1 MRTTGYGAQPLTPGQ
16 LGHDPAPN
24 PTDPTDQTDSTDP
37 TAADETGPVHEV
49 AALLATMSAST
60 QLLAQGYPMWSLP
73 EDAIGQLASAAEDLA
88 VMARNLTAVAT
99 GEAIARGLPVLDGL
113 SVTDWLTQH
122 ARSLQGPAASQVTT
136 VAGVL
141 GEPRWAVLAE
151 QVRAGTITVEKAA
164 LIIRLDADVRR
175 YADPEHVDGITD
187 AMTETAPL
195 LSVKELQRLA
205 AHARASLKPPK
216 DLEEQER
223 GQRMGRSFTK
233 TGTSAGMT
241 EYRLRLDPEGAAIV
255 DAALDPLSRP
265 RPDLGWDAVT
275 KDDPRR
281 PDTRRAD
288 GLLELIG
295 RAVAAPEGVTRT
307 PRTKVVITLSYETLF
322 EQTRGAGTTDS
333 DQVLSPATIRRM
345 ACEAEIIPVV
355 LGGPSQPLDLGRIE
369 RYFTPAQRRALALR
383 DKGCTFPGCTIPP
396 QWCEAH
402 HNIPWHL
409 GGPTDLGNGFLVCG
423 RHHTIVH
430 ERDLKPTITSTGV
443 IWHY

>member
-1 MRTTGYGAQPLTPGQ
+1 MGRTGCAAPPLAPGQ
-16 LGHDPAPN
+16 LGYDPAAGAE
-24 PTDPTDQTDSTDP
+24 TADCGDP
-37 TAADETGPVHEV
+37 TAAGEAGPVHEV

-60 QLLAQGYPMWSLP
+60 QLLAQAYPLWSLP

-88 VMARNLTAVAT
+88 VIARNLTAVAT
-99 GEAIARGLPVLDGL
+99 GEAVARGLPALDGL
-113 SVTDWLTQH
+113 SVTDWLTLH
-122 ARSLQGPAASQVTT
+122 ARSLQGPAASQVAT
-136 VAGVL
+136 VGGVMN
-141 GEPRWAVLAE
+141 EPRWAALTD

-164 LIIRLDADVRR
+164 LIIRLDNDVRR
-175 YADPEHVDGITD
+175 YGDPEHVDGITN
-187 AMTETAPL
+187 AMTETAPV

-223 GQRMGRSFTK
+223 AQRMARSFTK
-233 TGTSAGMT
+233 TGTSAGMI

-265 RPDLGWDAVT
+265 RPDLGWDAVE

-307 PRTKVVITLSYETLF
+307 PRTKVVITLDYETLF
-322 EQTRGAGTTDS
+322 EQTRGAGTTDN

-345 ACEAEIIPVV
+345 ACEAEIIPAV
-355 LGGPSQPLDLGRIE
+355 LGGPSEPLDLGRIE
-369 RYFTPAQRRALALR
+369 RYFTPAQRRALAIR

-402 HNIPWHL
+402 HDLPWQL
-409 GGPTDLGNGFLVCG
+409 GGLTDLSNGLLLCG

-430 ERDLKPTITSTGV
+430 ERDLRPIITSTGV
-443 IWHY
+443 TWHF